1 MLMKQIPL
9 MTLILNI
16 SAKRYSNEIQSELD
30 KLSSQNK
37 AELFD
42 EFAMSLDSFVVNQIN
57 VHITSIDE
65 IADSKD
71 DLTELLTIAKRYATV
86 SETKEKIDKDLKF
99 LNDEIKTMIDMNKK
113 YSEVEED
120 KEDKNIFGKI
130 KKKFLNHDYIYLMT
144 IESLVRFNQDLF
156 IDITIPIIRIVR
168 ITHMIADDMIIL
180 LKSGCIPIND
190 CNKYKI

>member
-1 MLMKQIPL
+1 MCKCRVNKDITTYNIVSKSSKVMLMKQIPL

-130 KKKFLNHDYIYLMT
+130 KKNF
-144 IESLVRFNQDLF
+144 
-156 IDITIPIIRIVR
+156 
-168 ITHMIADDMIIL
+168 
-180 LKSGCIPIND
+180 
-190 CNKYKI
+190 

>member
-130 KKKFLNHDYIYLMT
+130 KKNF
-144 IESLVRFNQDLF
+144 
-156 IDITIPIIRIVR
+156 
-168 ITHMIADDMIIL
+168 
-180 LKSGCIPIND
+180 
-190 CNKYKI
+190 